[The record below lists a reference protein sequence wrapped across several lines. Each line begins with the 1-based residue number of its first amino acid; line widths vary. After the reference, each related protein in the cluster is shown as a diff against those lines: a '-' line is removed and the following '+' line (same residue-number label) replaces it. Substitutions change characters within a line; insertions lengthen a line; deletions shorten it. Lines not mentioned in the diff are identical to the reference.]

1 MMNNNNISISVGAA
15 WSGHGKEY
23 NEKIREAARRMY
35 EQENAYHQQQQ
46 DVQQELLQ

>member
-1 MMNNNNISISVGAA
+1 MTNNNISISVGTTWAE
-15 WSGHGKEY
+15 HGKKF

-46 DVQQELLQ
+46 QDAQQELLQ